1 MDLQAFDDARKTDL
15 QNFEKKYASLKTQ
28 YATTISAAIREQNAA
43 SQNKLITKV
52 LKINQTMTEEIHK
65 IISLLS
71 KGTDTI
77 NTATVEKLKQDLI
90 KYQKDY
96 TNLKKSMDVL
106 RTLKMI
112 QGTTSRRLAT
122 AITTYNVY
130 LVVLFILCLIVVM
143 MAIRAAWTTSL
154 PRRIYNTVTQ
164 SAGLR

>member
-112 QGTTSRRLAT
+112 QGTTSQRLAT

>member
-28 YATTISAAIREQNAA
+28 YSASISAAIREQNAA

-52 LKINQTMTEEIHK
+52 LRINQTMTDEIHK

-77 NTATVEKLKQDLI
+77 NTATVEKLKRDLM

-96 TNLKKSMDVL
+96 TNLKKSMDIL

-112 QGTTSRRLAT
+112 EGTTSQRLAS

-130 LVVLFILCLIVVM
+130 IVVLFILCLIVVM